1 MFYSRKDLHA
11 LKRFHGKRHI
21 LTRPYERICLY
32 KDICLRYT
40 VYGYRLADGMAW
52 HTMDRVHPWSC
63 HLESL
68 RARARARTLI
78 SLSRAFARTAV
89 DGTRTRSTFRGS
101 YAMYGCTSRA
111 ASLVAARAPSKL
123 QIRKLQI
130 ANSAERIFLF
140 ALAFAPQKG
149 KCKAKP
155 QAAPYANNPYPRSLS
170 CLKVWSLCD
179 PCFASASRVYKVQ
192 IGVLRTGLSTYT
204 SLPAR
209 LGVMQVGA

>member
-140 ALAFAPQKG
+140 RYLPLHLHRK
-149 KCKAKP
+149 KANARQNRKP
-155 QAAPYANNPYPRSLS
+155 HRMRTILILGACLVSRSGLY
-170 CLKVWSLCD
+170 VTHV
-179 PCFASASRVYKVQ
+179 SRPPPECTRSK
-192 IGVLRTGLSTYT
+192 
-204 SLPAR
+204 
-209 LGVMQVGA
+209 

>member
-1 MFYSRKDLHA
+1 MAYPYKTLREDLP
-11 LKRFHGKRHI
+11 I
-21 LTRPYERICLY
+21 RISA
-32 KDICLRYT
+32 
-40 VYGYRLADGMAW
+40 YGIPCTDTDWRMAW
-52 HTMDRVHPWSC
+52 PGILWIGFIRGHVT
-63 HLESL
+63 ESL

-89 DGTRTRSTFRGS
+89 DGTRTRS
-101 YAMYGCTSRA
+101 SRA
-111 ASLVAARAPSKL
+111 ASLVAARAPSKM